1 LCYCVNDFNLI
12 IEMIALSAEQIKEI
26 AEQLEVG
33 FDCFLNKHNS
43 ELIFLRGDEDDFLGV
58 EEDDAWA
65 DARKK
70 INDNPDDYYTI
81 EKMGPR
87 DSFSVMEE
95 FAHTIDSGRLKEEL
109 IRALNHKKPFR
120 QFKYLI
126 DDSGEYR
133 QKWFDFK
140 SKKMIEWVVAELDL
154 INMNEEE
161 DK

>member
-1 LCYCVNDFNLI
+1 MI
-12 IEMIALSAEQIKEI
+12 ILSTEQIKEI

-33 FDCFLNKHNS
+33 FDCFLNKYNN
-43 ELIFLRGDEDDFLGV
+43 ELVFLRGDEDDFLGL

-65 DARKK
+65 DDRKK
-70 INDNPDDYYTI
+70 INDNPDDYYPI

-87 DSFSVMEE
+87 DSFSVMED
-95 FAHTIDSGRLKEEL
+95 FIYTVDSDKLREEL
-109 IRALNHKKPFR
+109 IRALKHKKPFR

-126 DDSGEYR
+126 DDSEYR

-140 SKKMIEWVVAELDL
+140 SKKMLEWVIAELDL
-154 INMNEEE
+154 LNANEEE